1 MVFLGYGYGSAALIF
16 LRMLGFGLNPLGDV
30 GVVIGIDRTVFLAAD
45 FTDCLICAGCSAAG
59 VSTGVVTLGTNT
71 VFPLVVFLGYGY
83 GSAALIFLRMRR
95 LGLNPLGGIGVV
107 RHVNLAVFAAADR
120 TDSPVRAVCGT
131 AVAILGFRM
140 AGVTLT
146 DSGVGPFIAVLR
158 PLAPVVVKRG
168 IRCGK
173 RIGVIGAY
181 FTARTGQIIHR
192 VIGAV
197 RRSFHRF
204 GLLNLL
210 CVGVHMDRRP
220 VGVEGLRTEHCHGGV
235 FFNLRAAGLFRVP
248 TGKIVSLIAGN
259 RQRAVGLAGRQRF
272 GFVRFSQRT
281 AVGVKGHSEGLGNRA
296 GNKVQLLVILILH
309 MGIDVVR
316 EEILPEIL
324 AVSIGKCHGV
334 AGILG
339 GHADGR
345 PGGHADLDGQRLAGG
360 QIHIVGLAGNRVVLH
375 EGLVS
380 DLQLAAVAGIDIN
393 AAAIAAGFVI
403 LDLTA
408 IELADR
414 AGAVNIY
421 AAAVAAGRIAG
432 NFAALHRQ
440 PRWLLIQID
449 GAAVLAGVS
458 GDLAVIEEE
467 LAALVKHMNRAAF
480 TRGPVAGDLAA
491 PHVERCRLI

>member
-1 MVFLGYGYGSAALIF
+1 MYSWGHPSRDPAHCRRRRSLHPPFPWNS
-16 LRMLGFGLNPLGDV
+16 RPTDCTGLV
-30 GVVIGIDRTVFLAAD
+30 IDRLFST
-45 FTDCLICAGCSAAG
+45 GCSR
-59 VSTGVVTLGTNT
+59 LQ
-71 VFPLVVFLGYGY
+71 
-83 GSAALIFLRMRR
+83 ILR
-95 LGLNPLGGIGVV
+95 LYFFSSEAVC
-107 RHVNLAVFAAADR
+107 RHLAVFAAADR
-120 TDSPVRAVCGT
+120 ADSLVRAVCRA

-146 DSGVGPFIAVLR
+146 NSGVGLLIAVLR

-197 RRSFHRF
+197 RWSFQRF

-235 FFNLRAAGLFRVP
+235 FLNLGAAALFRVP
-248 TGKIVSLIAGN
+248 AGKIVSLIVGN
-259 RQRAVGLAGRQRF
+259 RQRAVGFAGRQRF
-272 GFVRFSQRT
+272 GFVRFVQRT
-281 AVGVKGHSEGLGNRA
+281 AVGIKGHSEGFWNCA

-316 EEILPEIL
+316 EEVIRVVVF
-324 AVSIGKCHGV
+324 VSIGKRHRIACIRSGD
-334 AGILG
+334 
-339 GHADGR
+339 ADGR

-360 QIHIVGLAGNRVVLH
+360 QIHIVGFAGNRVVLH

-380 DLQLAAVAGIDIN
+380 DPQLAAVAGIDIN

-403 LDLTA
+403 LDFTA

-414 AGAVNIY
+414 AGTVNIY
-421 AAAVAAGRIAG
+421 AAAVAGGRIAG
-432 NFAALHRQ
+432 NLAALHNQ
-440 PRWLLIQID
+440 PRRLLIQID
-449 GAAVLAGVS
+449 GAAVAAGVS
-458 GDLAVIEEE
+458 GDLAVIKVEH
-467 LAALVKHMNRAAF
+467 AVLVKYMNRAALL
-480 TRGPVAGDLAA
+480 RGPVAANLAA
-491 PHVERCRLI
+491 PHVERRHLI

>member
-1 MVFLGYGYGSAALIF
+1 MRCKLAIFTAAVLAN
-16 LRMLGFGLNPLGDV
+16 GLV
-30 GVVIGIDRTVFLAAD
+30 RT
-45 FTDCLICAGCSAAG
+45 G
-59 VSTGVVTLGTNT
+59 
-71 VFPLVVFLGYGY
+71 
-83 GSAALIFLRMRR
+83 RR
-95 LGLNPLGGIGVV
+95 
-107 RHVNLAVFAAADR
+107 
-120 TDSPVRAVCGT
+120 T
-131 AVAILGFRM
+131 AVAILGFSM

-146 DSGVGPFIAVLR
+146 DSGVGLLIAVLR
-158 PLAPVVVKRG
+158 PLAPVVVERG

-220 VGVEGLRTEHCHGGV
+220 VGVEGLRTEHCHGGI
-235 FFNLRAAGLFRVP
+235 FLNLGAAALFRVP
-248 TGKIVSLIAGN
+248 AGKIVSRIAGN
-259 RQRAVGLAGRQRF
+259 RQRAVGFAGRQRF
-272 GFVRFSQRT
+272 GFVRFVQRT
-281 AVGVKGHSEGLGNRA
+281 AVGVKGHRKGSWDHA
-296 GNKVQLLVILILH
+296 GDEVQLLVILILH

-316 EEILPEIL
+316 EETLPVIL
-324 AVSIGKCHGV
+324 AVSIGKRHRV
-334 AGILG
+334 AGIRG
-339 GHADGR
+339 GDADER

-380 DLQLAAVAGIDIN
+380 DPQLAAVSGVDIN

-414 AGAVNIY
+414 AGAVDVH

-432 NFAALHRQ
+432 NLAALHNQ
-440 PRWLLIQID
+440 PRRLLIQID
-449 GAAVLAGVS
+449 GAAVAAGVS
-458 GDLAVIEEE
+458 GDLAVIEVEH
-467 LAALVKHMNRAAF
+467 AVLVKHMNRAAF
-480 TRGPVAGDLAA
+480 IRGPVAGDLAA
-491 PHVERCRLI
+491 PHVERRHLI

>member
-1 MVFLGYGYGSAALIF
+1 MRCKLAIGSLAILAN
-16 LRMLGFGLNPLGDV
+16 GFR
-30 GVVIGIDRTVFLAAD
+30 RT
-45 FTDCLICAGCSAAG
+45 GC
-59 VSTGVVTLGTNT
+59 
-71 VFPLVVFLGYGY
+71 
-83 GSAALIFLRMRR
+83 R
-95 LGLNPLGGIGVV
+95 
-107 RHVNLAVFAAADR
+107 
-120 TDSPVRAVCGT
+120 T

-146 DSGVGPFIAVLR
+146 DSGVGLLIVVLRPLTPVVVEGSAIREGLGALFATDGAGLVINCRFRAGGFGFQIVFLCHFCRKVMGNQIAIYAAADIADGFRRTGRRAAVAILGFRMAGVTLTDSGVGLLIAVLR

-309 MGIDVVR
+309 MGIDIVRKEALRVVFF
-316 EEILPEIL
+316 
-324 AVSIGKCHGV
+324 VSIGKCHGV
-334 AGILG
+334 AGIRG
-339 GHADGR
+339 GDADGR

-380 DLQLAAVAGIDIN
+380 DPQLAAVSGVDIN

-421 AAAVAAGRIAG
+421 AAAVAGGRI
-432 NFAALHRQ
+432 
-440 PRWLLIQID
+440 
-449 GAAVLAGVS
+449 
-458 GDLAVIEEE
+458 
-467 LAALVKHMNRAAF
+467 
-480 TRGPVAGDLAA
+480 AGDLAA
-491 PHVERCRLI
+491 LHNQP